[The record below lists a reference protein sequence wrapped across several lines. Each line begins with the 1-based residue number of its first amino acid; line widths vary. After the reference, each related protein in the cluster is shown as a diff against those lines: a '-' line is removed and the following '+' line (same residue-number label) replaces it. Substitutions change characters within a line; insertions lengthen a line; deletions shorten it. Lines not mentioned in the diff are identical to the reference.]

1 MCIALQLGRTP
12 SGGKAVLSN
21 APNPHI
27 FISGQSGSGKS
38 YFLKHLAAQAVQ
50 QGALVLV
57 FDYTGDF
64 VTLDSLNGLPIQRID
79 VASPN
84 FSVNPLLGNAGQ
96 SADIRAQQLLSLMR
110 SVFRFESRAATAL
123 RLCAQKYL
131 LEESHP
137 SPQGLLN
144 YAQSQT
150 SVGRGLAAAL
160 EPLELFASLVHSGTV
175 PLGLDLCTPGLIVLD
190 FAQVI
195 AQDLRKFLV
204 ELLLRSVWDQRT
216 TVQPLP
222 QFPLILVLDE
232 CQNLPWGQESMAPCI
247 LREGRKFRIGGW
259 FASQWVHDKEASS
272 ALSQAALQAHFR
284 PDDQNL
290 DKLAKSFCQSKT
302 GFPQYRR
309 LIQSLHV
316 GQFLWQRPD
325 GKCVLVN
332 VGK

>member
-1 MCIALQLGRTP
+1 MILELGRTP

-57 FDYTGDF
+57 LDYTGDF
-64 VTLDSLNGLPIQRID
+64 STPDLLNNLPLQKID
-79 VASPN
+79 VTSPD
-84 FSVNPLLGNAGQ
+84 FSINPLLGNAGQ

-110 SVFRFESRAATAL
+110 SVFRFEARAATAL
-123 RLCAQKYL
+123 RLYAQKYL
-131 LEESHP
+131 LEESQP

-150 SVGRGLAAAL
+150 SAGRGLAAVL
-160 EPLELFASLVHSGTV
+160 EPLELFASLVHSGAV
-175 PLGLDLCTPGLIVLD
+175 PLSLDLGTPGLIVLD

-204 ELLLRSVWDQRT
+204 ELLLRSAWDQRT
-216 TVQPLP
+216 TAQPLP
-222 QFPLILVLDE
+222 NFPLILVLDE
-232 CQNLPWGQESMAPCI
+232 CQNLSWGQGSMAARI
-247 LREGRKFRIGGW
+247 LREGRKYHIGGW
-259 FASQWVHDKEASS
+259 FSSQWVSSKEAAA
-272 ALSQAALQAHFR
+272 ALGQATLQAHFR

-290 DKLAKSFCQSKT
+290 DKLAKSLCQSKT
-302 GFPQYRR
+302 DFPQYRR
-309 LIQSLHV
+309 LVQSLRV